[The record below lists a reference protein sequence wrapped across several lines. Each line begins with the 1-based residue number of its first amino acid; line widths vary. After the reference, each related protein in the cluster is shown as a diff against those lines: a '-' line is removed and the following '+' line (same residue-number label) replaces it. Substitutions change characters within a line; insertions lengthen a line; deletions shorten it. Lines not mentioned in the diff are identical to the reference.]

1 MAESASC
8 LPTVVAS
15 TSVVDAAR
23 RSFFRC
29 SGGSVPLAIAQ
40 FALALV
46 GLFLFLRAFPTA
58 PGCAGES
65 MCMAAV
71 SFWITPPAFFWS
83 GVSALATW
91 RVNRLSDEKS
101 HRGRGRLIA
110 IAGAANLLLAPVC
123 MCACLIWAHRALAT
137 HRTIHAALCAVS
149 QAQAFT
155 CARAA
160 TAIRRARGGSW
171 CSMLSPSEL
180 LLYERIPTSLPAGID
195 LDSTPAELT
204 QGMLTQT
211 MLKRQRISKSLPRGW
226 RFQHLSDGSLVF
238 EHMRTGRMEWELPT
252 ITRQHSGCE
261 LAPPLRIPAPI
272 RESKRE
278 TIGSSVPGQASGSA
292 SETDL
297 SPDAKTAETEVW
309 GSYLRRTQHGGRTR
323 RPRLSD
329 ISWFDPQSDQ
339 AALIGDLARPPPPGT
354 SPMPMRM

>member
-1 MAESASC
+1 MPPFNGTRSAFHSRC
-8 LPTVVAS
+8 QSGSPTVHMS
-15 TSVVDAAR
+15 WHT
-23 RSFFRC
+23 
-29 SGGSVPLAIAQ
+29 IAT
-40 FALALV
+40 ALCPCTNLPIPHSAHPSLLV
-46 GLFLFLRAFPTA
+46 LT
-58 PGCAGES
+58 
-65 MCMAAV
+65 
-71 SFWITPPAFFWS
+71 
-83 GVSALATW
+83 
-91 RVNRLSDEKS
+91 
-101 HRGRGRLIA
+101 
-110 IAGAANLLLAPVC
+110 LLLPRVPP
-123 MCACLIWAHRALAT
+123 L
-137 HRTIHAALCAVS
+137 

-180 LLYERIPTSLPAGID
+180 LLYERIPTSLPAGLD